1 MKRIRS
7 LRSDLLAVGA
17 LVALALLWFAPVLF
31 PALTGATLLPYD
43 NLYSFEPWRSLQPG
57 LVPHNNL
64 LSDLVLENAVWK
76 LHIRRT
82 LATGELPLW
91 NPQLFTG
98 LPFLAAGQASTFYPL
113 NLLFYLLPLEVA
125 YGWFTALQI
134 ALAGINMYILG
145 RVLRL
150 HSLSALLSGVIFMF
164 SGFLIVSVVFTM
176 FIAAVVWLPLLLA
189 IVELIIRKQEEKG
202 NTSFHPIPYVAAG
215 IAVIALIVLAGHPEL
230 IYYTALVTGAYAL
243 VRLLVAWR
251 RLTGAK
257 WQGARDEGRVAENA
271 TATQHATRNT
281 QHPSTRLASATRILK
296 LAAWLLTIAVLGV
309 AAGAVQL
316 LPLIELVPLNFRE
329 GSATLQQVLD
339 WAWPSRHVLTF
350 FLPDVFGNPSHHAW
364 FDIWTRQWQPVTTN
378 ALGEPIDTIF
388 WGIKNYVEGGN
399 YVGIATWLLAGVAIL
414 DFGFWILDFR
424 SDRAGHTIK
433 NQKSKIKNVHLF
445 FFAGLALV
453 SLLFAFGTPLYGL
466 LFYGLPGWSQLHSPF
481 RWVFPFTLSMALLAG
496 MGLQRL
502 LAIERLSDLAIGRFG
517 RIAKSLNRSIALVT
531 LLAGLG
537 ALALIT
543 TSLLRPDSFIAFA
556 QRIIDGSDLARM
568 AFTDGRMFWSY
579 QALNLLKFGLF
590 AVGSGVLVGWLVSWR
605 GKKTRNQGDEETAN
619 LLITQSPNHLD
630 FGKPSRVVALA
641 LIALVALDLYAA
653 HGRFNPASD
662 PALSPLNPANIP
674 SVIKF
679 INEREGIADN
689 LKSEIQ
695 NPKSLWRFTTFNRP
709 GEKTFNAN
717 VGMYYGWQDIRGYDS
732 IIPRQYVDLMDRI
745 APQAN
750 ELLYN
755 RIAPLYS
762 NSSGD
767 VYASLDNPLLDLLN
781 VKYVLTQHFL
791 PNPTW
796 QEIYRDPAIAVYE
809 NQEWLPRTWIVPEAR
824 VAPPA
829 DQPLLAT
836 DLRQVVFLDVAPTV
850 ANALTPASP
859 QLKEAQISRYTTN
872 EVFVDVNLSDRGWL
886 VLSDAYFPGW
896 KAYLRT
902 FGGDESSEVE
912 LPLYRANSAFRTVYL
927 PEAGQWTVRFVY
939 TPMSFKLGLYLSFLT
954 FMATLLLCGYWAWGR
969 YYRPESSAGE
979 VRTVAKNSLVPMAL
993 SLVNK
998 AIDFA
1003 FAMLYVRLLG
1013 PSGTGEYAFVV
1024 AVYGIFEIISR
1035 YGLGTLLTRDVS
1047 ADKNQSSRYLT
1058 NVIALRTLLWLIS
1071 LPLLGLV
1078 IWLYHSVDTL
1088 SFLGWYGGEL
1098 TPIGTQEV
1106 QALLIFAASMLFA
1119 NWADALSS
1127 TFMAF
1132 EKMEYPAGLANAVA
1146 LLKVTLGALVLLLG
1160 WGYVGLAAVSLVM
1173 NVLQVLWLYSLLRRT
1188 LFRPE
1193 WRWDWGLQRW
1203 MMQTSGP
1210 LMINHLLA
1218 TIFWRI
1224 DLWLLLP
1231 LAGATSVGLYSVGLK
1246 YLDGLNIIPSIFTM
1260 AIFPLMSRYA
1270 RSEDGN
1276 LLRAYVLSLRLLV
1289 IVCLPIAMATT
1300 FLAGDL
1306 VYFLGGAQYLH
1317 IPETFRFF
1325 GWEMPYTGGSD
1336 LALGVII
1343 WSIPIGFV
1351 NSITQYVL
1359 IAVNQQRYLTK
1370 AFIIGVVFNV
1380 VGNLLVIPG
1389 FGYVG
1394 AAIVTILSEFS
1405 LLFPFYYSVKRH
1417 VGVVPWFSLFL
1428 LPLLAVGAMGGA
1440 IYTLSQLGLSIWA
1453 AVGLGL
1459 PVYLATLLFT
1469 GVLLHAD
1476 MMILWRTLPLGPL
1489 RRWLPKQAKTAIME
1503 APLNIQK

>member
-1 MKRIRS
+1 MKRLLS

-17 LVALALLWFAPVLF
+17 LFFLALFWFAPVLW
-31 PALTGATLLPYD
+31 PAITGATLLPYD

-64 LSDLVLENAVWK
+64 LSDLVLQNAVWK
-76 LHIRRT
+76 LHIRQT
-82 LATGELPLW
+82 LAAGELPLW
-91 NPQLFTG
+91 NPQIFTG

-113 NLLFYLLPLEVA
+113 NILFYLLPLEVA

-145 RVLRL
+145 RTLRL
-150 HSLSALLSGVIFMF
+150 RPLSALLSGVILMF

-243 VRLLVAWR
+243 TRLLVAWR
-251 RLTGAK
+251 RITNHES
-257 WQGARDEGRVAENA
+257 RITNHESRITN
-271 TATQHATRNT
+271 H
-281 QHPSTRLASATRILK
+281 ATRILK

-309 AAGAVQL
+309 AAGGVQL
-316 LPLIELVPLNFRE
+316 LPLLELVPLNFRE

-339 WAWPSRHVLTF
+339 WAWPTRHVLTF

-364 FDIWTRQWQPVTTN
+364 FDIWQRQWQPVTTN
-378 ALGEPIDTIF
+378 ALGESIDTLF

-399 YVGIATWLLAGVAIL
+399 YLGIATWVLAGIAIL

-424 SDRAGHTIK
+424 RKRAGGTIQ
-433 NQKSKIKNVHLF
+433 NPKSKTCPGRIQNVHLL

-453 SLLFAFGTPLYGL
+453 SLLFAFGTPLYGI

-502 LAIERLSDLAIGRFG
+502 LEIERLRDLKIDRIGR
-517 RIAKSLNRSIALVT
+517 ISQSLNLSISLLT

-543 TSLLRPDSFIAFA
+543 VSLFLPAPFIAFA

-579 QALNLLKFGLF
+579 QAINLLKFGLF
-590 AVGSGVLVGWLVSWR
+590 AVGSGWLVGWLVGWR
-605 GKKTRNQGDEETAN
+605 KQKTERQEDKKIVT
-619 LLITQSPNHLD
+619 LSPSH
-630 FGKPSRVVALA
+630 PSRTSLVTLS

-674 SVIKF
+674 PVVKF
-679 INEREGIADN
+679 INEHEGIDTHHESRITN
-689 LKSEIQ
+689 HES
-695 NPKSLWRFTTFNRP
+695 PWRFTTFNLP

-732 IIPRQYVDLMDRI
+732 IIPRQYVTLMDRV

-767 VYASLDNPLLDLLN
+767 VYGVLDNPLLDLLN
-781 VKYVLTQHFL
+781 VKYVLTPHYL

-809 NQEWLPRTWIVPEAR
+809 NQELLPRAFIVPEAR
-824 VAPPA
+824 VVPA
-829 DQPLLAT
+829 AEQPLTAT
-836 DLRQVVFLDVAPTV
+836 DLRQVVFLENTPAADH
-850 ANALTPASP
+850 ALTPASP
-859 QLKEAQISRYTTN
+859 QLKEAGISRYTAN

-886 VLSDAYFPGW
+886 VLGDAYFPGW
-896 KAYLRT
+896 KAFLRP
-902 FGGDESSEVE
+902 FGDEESAEQE
-912 LPLYRANSAFRTVYL
+912 IPLYRANSAFRTVYL

-939 TPMSFKLGLYLSFLT
+939 SPMSFKLGLYISFLAL
-954 FMATLLLCGYWAWGR
+954 MATLLLCGYWAWGR
-969 YYRPESSAGE
+969 YYHPESSVGE

-1024 AVYGIFEIISR
+1024 AVYGIFEILSR

-1078 IWLYHSVDTL
+1078 IWLYRSVDTL
-1088 SFLGWYGGEL
+1088 NSLGWYSGEL

-1132 EKMEYPAGLANAVA
+1132 EKMEYPAGLANGVA

-1160 WGYVGLAAVSLVM
+1160 WGYVGLAAVSLLM
-1173 NVLQVLWLYSLLRRT
+1173 NLLQVIWLYSLLRRT
-1188 LFRPE
+1188 LFQPE
-1193 WRWDWGLQRW
+1193 WRWDWPLQRW

-1210 LMINHLLA
+1210 LMLNHLLA

-1231 LAGATSVGLYSVGLK
+1231 LAGAASVGLYSVGLK

-1270 RSEDGN
+1270 RNEDGN

-1289 IVCLPIAMATT
+1289 IVCLPIALATT

-1306 VYFLGGAQYLH
+1306 VYFLGGAQYLN
-1317 IPETFRFF
+1317 IPETFHFF
-1325 GWEMPYTGGSD
+1325 GWEIPHVGGSD
-1336 LALGVII
+1336 LALSVII

-1351 NSITQYVL
+1351 NSVTQYVL

-1380 VGNLLVIPG
+1380 VGNILVIPG

-1394 AAIVTILSEFS
+1394 AAVVTILSEFS
-1405 LLFPFYYSVKRH
+1405 LLFPFYYSIKRH
-1417 VGVVPWFSLFL
+1417 VGVVPWLSIYGGPALAVAIMGLAIYAINTLGVNIWLSVVVGVVVYLLALLVTGVFRHDDMNVISKA
-1428 LPLLAVGAMGGA
+1428 LPLERWRKRLP
-1440 IYTLSQLGLSIWA
+1440 T
-1453 AVGLGL
+1453 GLGA
-1459 PVYLATLLFT
+1459 VK
-1469 GVLLHAD
+1469 
-1476 MMILWRTLPLGPL
+1476 IKRS
-1489 RRWLPKQAKTAIME
+1489 
-1503 APLNIQK
+1503 

>member
-1 MKRIRS
+1 MKRLLS

-17 LVALALLWFAPVLF
+17 LLFLALFWFAPVLW
-31 PALTGATLLPYD
+31 PAVTGATLLPYD
-43 NLYSFEPWRSLQPG
+43 NLYSFEPWRSLQPT

-64 LSDLVLENAVWK
+64 LSDLVLQNAVWK
-76 LHIRRT
+76 LHIQQT
-82 LATGELPLW
+82 LAAGEFPLW
-91 NPQLFTG
+91 NPQIFTG

-113 NLLFYLLPLEVA
+113 NILFYLLPLEVA

-134 ALAGINMYILG
+134 ALAGINMYIFG

-150 HSLSALLSGVIFMF
+150 RPLSALLSGVILMF

-251 RLTGAK
+251 RIAS
-257 WQGARDEGRVAENA
+257 NP
-271 TATQHATRNT
+271 TRNM
-281 QHPSTRLASATRILK
+281 QHATRILK
-296 LAAWLLTIAVLGV
+296 LAAWLLTIALLGV
-309 AAGAVQL
+309 AAGGVQL
-316 LPLIELVPLNFRE
+316 LPLLELVPLNFRE
-329 GSATLQQVLD
+329 GSATLQQVLE
-339 WAWPSRHVLTF
+339 WAWPTRHVLTF
-350 FLPDVFGNPSHHAW
+350 FLPNVFGNPSHHDW
-364 FDIWTRQWQPVTTN
+364 FDIWNRQWQPVTTN
-378 ALGEPIDTIF
+378 ALGESIDTLF

-399 YVGIATWLLAGVAIL
+399 YLGIATWVLAGIAL
-414 DFGFWILDFR
+414 LNFR
-424 SDRAGHTIK
+424 RNRADATIA
-433 NQKSKIKNVHLF
+433 NIHLL

-453 SLLFAFGTPLYGL
+453 SLLFAFGTPLYGI

-502 LAIERLSDLAIGRFG
+502 LEIERLRDLEIDRSR
-517 RIAKSLNRSIALVT
+517 RISKSLNLSISLLT

-537 ALALIT
+537 TLALILI
-543 TSLLRPDSFIAFA
+543 SLFRPEPFIAFA

-579 QALNLLKFGLF
+579 QAINLLKFGLF
-590 AVGSGVLVGWLVSWR
+590 AVGSGWLIAWLVGWRSR
-605 GKKTRNQGDEETAN
+605 KTRRQEDKKN
-619 LLITQSPNHLD
+619 ITQSPNHLVTL
-630 FGKPSRVVALA
+630 S

-662 PALSPLNPANIP
+662 PALSPLNPANTP
-674 SVIKF
+674 PVVKF
-679 INEREGIADN
+679 INEREGIDTQHATRN
-689 LKSEIQ
+689 TQ
-695 NPKSLWRFTTFNRP
+695 PWRFTTFNLP

-732 IIPRQYVDLMDRI
+732 IIPRQYVTLMDRV

-767 VYASLDNPLLDLLN
+767 VYGVLDNPLLDLLN
-781 VKYVLTQHFL
+781 VKYMLTPHYL

-809 NQEWLPRTWIVPEAR
+809 NQELLPRAFIVPEAR
-824 VAPPA
+824 VVPA
-829 DQPLLAT
+829 AEQPLTAT
-836 DLRQVVFLDVAPTV
+836 DLRQIVFLENTPA
-850 ANALTPASP
+850 AEHALTPASP
-859 QLKEAQISRYTTN
+859 QLKEAGISRYTAN

-886 VLSDAYFPGW
+886 VLGDAYFPGW
-896 KAYLRT
+896 KAFLRP
-902 FGGDESSEVE
+902 FEGEESVE
-912 LPLYRANSAFRTVYL
+912 QEIPLYRANSAFRTVYL

-939 TPMSFKLGLYLSFLT
+939 SPMSFKLGLYISFLAL
-954 FMATLLLCGYWAWGR
+954 MATLLLCGYWAWGR
-969 YYRPESSAGE
+969 YYRPESSVGE

-1078 IWLYHSVDTL
+1078 IWLYRSVDTL
-1088 SFLGWYGGEL
+1088 NSLGWYSGEL
-1098 TPIGTQEV
+1098 TPLGTQEV

-1160 WGYVGLAAVSLVM
+1160 WGYVGLAAVSLLM
-1173 NVLQVLWLYSLLRRT
+1173 NLLQVLWLYSLLRRT

-1210 LMINHLLA
+1210 LMLNHLLA

-1231 LAGATSVGLYSVGLK
+1231 LAGAASVGLYSVGLK

-1289 IVCLPIAMATT
+1289 IVCLPIALATT

-1306 VYFLGGAQYLH
+1306 VYFLGGAQYLN
-1317 IPETFRFF
+1317 IPETFHFF
-1325 GWEMPYTGGSD
+1325 GWAIPHVGGSD
-1336 LALGVII
+1336 LALSVII

-1351 NSITQYVL
+1351 NSVTQYVL

-1394 AAIVTILSEFS
+1394 AAVVTILSEFS
-1405 LLFPFYYSVKRH
+1405 LLFPFYYSIKRH
-1417 VGVVPWFSLFL
+1417 VGVVPWLSIYGGPAVAVAIMGLAIYAINTLGVNIWLGVVVGVVVYLLALLVTGVFRHDDMNVIGKA
-1428 LPLLAVGAMGGA
+1428 LPLERWRHRLP
-1440 IYTLSQLGLSIWA
+1440 I
-1453 AVGLGL
+1453 GLGA
-1459 PVYLATLLFT
+1459 VKT
-1469 GVLLHAD
+1469 
-1476 MMILWRTLPLGPL
+1476 
-1489 RRWLPKQAKTAIME
+1489 KQ
-1503 APLNIQK
+1503 L

>member
-1 MKRIRS
+1 MKRLLS

-17 LVALALLWFAPVLF
+17 LLFLALFWFAPVLW
-31 PALTGATLLPYD
+31 PAVTGATLLPYD

-64 LSDLVLENAVWK
+64 LSDLVLQNAVWK
-76 LHIRRT
+76 LHIRQA
-82 LATGELPLW
+82 LAAGELPLW
-91 NPQLFTG
+91 NPQIFTG

-113 NLLFYLLPLEVA
+113 NILFYLLPLEVA

-145 RVLRL
+145 RTLRL
-150 HSLSALLSGVIFMF
+150 RPLSALLSGVILMF

-251 RLTGAK
+251 RIAS
-257 WQGARDEGRVAENA
+257 NP
-271 TATQHATRNT
+271 TRNT
-281 QHPSTRLASATRILK
+281 QHATRILK
-296 LAAWLLTIAVLGV
+296 LAAWLLTIALLGV
-309 AAGAVQL
+309 AAGGVQL
-316 LPLIELVPLNFRE
+316 LPLLELVPLNFRE
-329 GSATLQQVLD
+329 GSATLQQVLE
-339 WAWPSRHVLTF
+339 WAWPTRHVLTF
-350 FLPDVFGNPSHHAW
+350 FLPNVFGNPSHHAW
-364 FDIWTRQWQPVTTN
+364 FDIWQWQWQPVTTN
-378 ALGEPIDTIF
+378 ALGESIDTLF

-399 YVGIATWLLAGVAIL
+399 YLGIATWVLAGIAL
-414 DFGFWILDFR
+414 LNFR
-424 SDRAGHTIK
+424 RNRADATIA
-433 NQKSKIKNVHLF
+433 NIHLL

-453 SLLFAFGTPLYGL
+453 SLLFAFGTPLYGI

-502 LAIERLSDLAIGRFG
+502 LEIERFRDLEIDRIGR
-517 RIAKSLNRSIALVT
+517 ISQSLNLSISLLT

-543 TSLLRPDSFIAFA
+543 VSLFLPAPFIAFA

-590 AVGSGVLVGWLVSWR
+590 AVGSGWLVGWLVGWR
-605 GKKTRNQGDEETAN
+605 KQKTERQEDKKIVT
-619 LLITQSPNHLD
+619 LSPSH
-630 FGKPSRVVALA
+630 PSRTSLVTLS

-662 PALSPLNPANIP
+662 PALSPLNPANTP
-674 SVIKF
+674 PVVKF
-679 INEREGIADN
+679 INEREGIDTQHATRN
-689 LKSEIQ
+689 TQ
-695 NPKSLWRFTTFNRP
+695 PWRFTTFNLP

-732 IIPRQYVDLMDRI
+732 IIPRQYVTLMDRV

-767 VYASLDNPLLDLLN
+767 VYGVLDNPLLDLLN
-781 VKYVLTQHFL
+781 VKYMLTPHYL

-809 NQEWLPRTWIVPEAR
+809 NQELLPRAFIVPEAR
-824 VAPPA
+824 VVPA
-829 DQPLLAT
+829 AEQTLTAT
-836 DLRQVVFLDVAPTV
+836 DLRQIVFLENTPTTDH
-850 ANALTPASP
+850 ALTPASP
-859 QLKEAQISRYTTN
+859 QLKEAGISRYTAN

-886 VLSDAYFPGW
+886 VLGDAYFPGW
-896 KAYLRT
+896 KAFLRP
-902 FGGDESSEVE
+902 FEGEESVE
-912 LPLYRANSAFRTVYL
+912 QEIPLYRANSAFRTVYL

-939 TPMSFKLGLYLSFLT
+939 SPMSFKLGLYISFLAL
-954 FMATLLLCGYWAWGR
+954 MATLLLCGYWAWGR
-969 YYRPESSAGE
+969 YYRPESSVGE

-1078 IWLYHSVDTL
+1078 IWLYRSVDTL
-1088 SFLGWYGGEL
+1088 NSLGWYNGEL
-1098 TPIGTQEV
+1098 TPLGTQEV

-1160 WGYVGLAAVSLVM
+1160 WGYVGLAAVSLLM
-1173 NVLQVLWLYSLLRRT
+1173 NLLQVLWLYSLLRRT
-1188 LFRPE
+1188 LFQPE
-1193 WRWDWGLQRW
+1193 WRWDWPLQRW

-1210 LMINHLLA
+1210 LMLNHLLA

-1231 LAGATSVGLYSVGLK
+1231 LAGAASVGLYSVGLK

-1289 IVCLPIAMATT
+1289 IVCLPIALATT

-1306 VYFLGGAQYLH
+1306 VYFLGGAQYLN
-1317 IPETFRFF
+1317 IPETFHFF
-1325 GWEMPYTGGSD
+1325 GWEIPHVGGSD
-1336 LALGVII
+1336 LALSVII

-1351 NSITQYVL
+1351 NSVTQYVL

-1394 AAIVTILSEFS
+1394 AAVVTILSEFS
-1405 LLFPFYYSVKRH
+1405 LLFPFYYSIKRH
-1417 VGVVPWFSLFL
+1417 VGVVPWLSIYGGPALAVAVMGLAIYAINTLGVNIWLGVVVGMVVYLLALLVTGVFRHDDMNVIGKA
-1428 LPLLAVGAMGGA
+1428 LPLERWRHRLP
-1440 IYTLSQLGLSIWA
+1440 I
-1453 AVGLGL
+1453 GLGA
-1459 PVYLATLLFT
+1459 VK
-1469 GVLLHAD
+1469 
-1476 MMILWRTLPLGPL
+1476 IKRS
-1489 RRWLPKQAKTAIME
+1489 
-1503 APLNIQK
+1503 